1 MKDLSQ
7 ELLKIANKLA
17 ALGTPEEEAK
27 ARAEEAKD
35 PFMQGLRQRM
45 DPKMKGLQN
54 RVQDMRK
61 QEQQKASEAE
71 VDKSFTAYAQA
82 ALFTGTDEEGEPLD
96 KRFTVNDIHPD
107 SKKLMRKD
115 LSDFIRQVKSLYP
128 GVDFDSDDLAHNFW
142 LTRNREG
149 SGFWDGDWPDNGE
162 KLTALS
168 HKFGEKS
175 LLEDHEGEL
184 HYA

>member
-17 ALGTPEEEAK
+17 AIGTQEEEAK

-61 QEQQKASEAE
+61 QEEVKASEEE
-71 VDKSFTAYAQA
+71 VNKAFKAYAQA
-82 ALFTGTDEEGEPLD
+82 ALFTGTDEDGKALD
-96 KRFTVNDIHPD
+96 TRFTIYDIHPD
-107 SKKLMRKD
+107 SQRHMRLD
-115 LSDFIRQVKSLYP
+115 IRAFLRSVKEHYP
-128 GVDFDSDDLAHNFW
+128 SVDFDSDDLAHNFW

-149 SGFWDGDWPDNGE
+149 SGFWDGNWPDGGK
-162 KLTALS
+162 KLTELAHRFQEIALI
-168 HKFGEKS
+168 EN
-175 LLEDHEGEL
+175 DEGEL
-184 HYA
+184 IYG